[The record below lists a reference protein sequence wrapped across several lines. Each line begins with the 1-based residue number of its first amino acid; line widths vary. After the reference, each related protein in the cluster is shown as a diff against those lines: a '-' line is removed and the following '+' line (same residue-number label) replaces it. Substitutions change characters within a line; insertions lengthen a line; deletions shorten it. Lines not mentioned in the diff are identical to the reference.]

1 MSEDLEARLK
11 SHARSFD
18 SLLSLIPA
26 KLYYGRDNTTEQ
38 WKCQKQTPEQKRAA
52 KKAKLDPDNW
62 KSAKDVADER
72 AVAALKRKRD
82 SDHESMDTDAVEV
95 EKPKVE
101 QELENKTAKKKR
113 KTEPKVEETAEERRQ
128 RKLAQKT
135 AKKERRKEKK
145 EKLRLKHERW
155 LARKEAGPQNVQVNG
170 EASQKP
176 KSPGKPVLSKT
187 EGETGLI
194 DIGDTSFALST
205 NLIEDDQSEEEA
217 SDDIFSPV
225 HDSATSSISSVQ
237 TPGLDQP
244 CKPEITSTEAETEAE
259 PPKPQAVPTLQP
271 DADAKTRLHAA
282 LSAFKSARTPTNPAK
297 VQPKSRAEL
306 LAQRRVQ
313 EERRKAEKKAQKARE
328 KEEAAR
334 RQEEEIAQRFSPGG
348 SGSLLGSP
356 RSPIIQPPSPEAS
369 NNSFSFGRIALPDGS
384 SLNADGAVAGQPKRK
399 GPQDPRTAL
408 AAAEAKQARLAGL
421 DAEKR
426 ETVESKKLWA
436 NARKRAAGEKVRDDT
451 SLLKKALKRHEAQ
464 KRKSDKEWQD
474 RQEGVKKSIE
484 MRQKKR
490 TENLAKRR
498 EDKSSGHKGKK
509 SSSSSRSGGGGGAA
523 AAVRRPG
530 FEGSLKGRTGR
541 GGSSGGKKKN

>member
-1 MSEDLEARLK
+1 MTEDLEARLK

-26 KLYYGRDNTTEQ
+26 KLYYGQDNSDQ
-38 WKCQKQTPEQKRAA
+38 WNRQKQTPEQKRAA

-72 AVAALKRKRD
+72 EAAALKRKRD
-82 SDHESMDTDAVEV
+82 SDDESTDPDTIEV
-95 EKPKVE
+95 EKPKAE
-101 QELENKTAKKKR
+101 QELESKKAKKKR
-113 KTEPKVEETAEERRQ
+113 KTDAVAEETEEERRQ
-128 RKLAQKT
+128 RKLAKKA
-135 AKKERRKEKK
+135 AKKERQKEKN

-155 LARKEAGPQNVQVNG
+155 LARKEAESGNVKVKG
-170 EASQKP
+170 DAFQKP
-176 KSPGKPVLSKT
+176 KSPAKPAQSKNEGKASGAKPAEEAK
-187 EGETGLI
+187 
-194 DIGDTSFALST
+194 
-205 NLIEDDQSEEEA
+205 DDHAGNEA
-217 SDDIFSPV
+217 SDHSENEASDQIFSPV

-244 CKPEITSTEAETEAE
+244 SKPEMTKTEADTEAK
-259 PPKPQAVPTLQP
+259 PPQPTSKSQAVPTLQP

-306 LAQRRVQ
+306 LAQRRAQ

-356 RSPIIQPPSPEAS
+356 RSPIIEPPSPEA

-384 SLNADGAVAGQPKRK
+384 SLTADGEVAVKPKRK

-408 AAAEAKQARLAGL
+408 AAAQAKQARIAGL

-426 ETVESKKLWA
+426 ETIESKKLWA

-464 KRKSDKEWQD
+464 KRKSDKEWHD

-498 EDKSSGHKGKK
+498 EDKSSGHKGQLE
-509 SSSSSRSGGGGGAA
+509 RQN
-523 AAVRRPG
+523 
-530 FEGSLKGRTGR
+530 E
-541 GGSSGGKKKN
+541 